1 MVCRP
6 WDYERKPELLP
17 GPTRSKFIQPGQP
30 RGAGRNQG
38 EQHLEQEYKDD
49 IKTII
54 KCICICML

>member
-30 RGAGRNQG
+30 RGAGKKPGRTTFRTR
-38 EQHLEQEYKDD
+38 
-49 IKTII
+49 I
-54 KCICICML
+54 